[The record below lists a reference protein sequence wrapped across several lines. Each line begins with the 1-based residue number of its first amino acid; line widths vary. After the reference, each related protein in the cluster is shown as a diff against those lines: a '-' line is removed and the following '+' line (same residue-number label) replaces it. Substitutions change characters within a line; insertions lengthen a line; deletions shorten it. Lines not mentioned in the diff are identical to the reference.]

1 MSISLGNLTPSE
13 IARKKNC
20 KTSSLELKGSHEVVR
35 MRFAVLL
42 LLFVAACASAG
53 QRPAGR
59 PSQPAISFALAPARF
74 ADLPGWLEADLAPAL
89 KAFQRSCAG
98 RAQRAGDAAL
108 PGGGRYG
115 GVVGD
120 WAPAC
125 AAAAIVASGDEHAF
139 FEAFFAPQSV
149 QGQGEARLTA
159 YYEPIVQARRSP
171 DATFSAPLMLKPGDM
186 VSVDIA
192 AFAEAYD
199 DQSLRGA
206 PRRLTGQI
214 VGDSVRPYP
223 QRAEISAQAGR
234 VFAWAHP
241 VDVYNLQI
249 QGSGR
254 LAFPDGAETRAA
266 FAAQNGFRWRSA
278 LAALRD
284 AGELPGGANWANFIA
299 WSNARGPEA
308 TRQAL
313 NADPSYVFFSEEP
326 IEDPS
331 AGPRG
336 AAGVPLTPLGSI
348 AVDPAYHP
356 YGALVFVDG
365 QYNDAPFR
373 RLLVAQDT
381 GGAIRRG
388 PLRGDVFFG
397 IGPEAGRAAESMNAP
412 ARWWTLLPR
421 GQPIS

>member
-1 MSISLGNLTPSE
+1 MRHALTL
-13 IARKKNC
+13 IAVA
-20 KTSSLELKGSHEVVR
+20 S
-35 MRFAVLL
+35 VL
-42 LLFVAACASAG
+42 AACATAE
-53 QRPAGR
+53 RPEPGPGPAR
-59 PSQPAISFALAPARF
+59 PETAAEFALTPAAFR
-74 ADLPGWLEADLAPAL
+74 DIPDWTSVDLAPAL
-89 KAFQRSCAG
+89 IAFRRACEG
-98 RAQRAGDAAL
+98 RRLRDPGASL

-115 GVVGD
+115 GTVAD

-125 AAAAIVASGDEHAF
+125 AAAQGVAPGGERAF
-139 FEAFFAPQSV
+139 FEANFIPNQV
-149 QGQGEARLTA
+149 RGGGEARLTA
-159 YYEPIVQARRSP
+159 YYEPIIEARRFP
-171 DATFSAPLMLKPGDM
+171 DAFYSAPLVRKPGDM
-186 VSVDIA
+186 VTVDVA

-199 DQSLRGA
+199 NEALRGA
-206 PRRLTGQI
+206 PRQLMGQLR
-214 VGDSVRPYP
+214 GTEVRPYP
-223 QRAEISAQAGR
+223 KREELNPSPDQA
-234 VFAWAHP
+234 FAWAHP

-254 LAFPDGAETRAA
+254 IAFPDGTQARAA
-266 FAAQNGFRWRSA
+266 YAAQNGYRWRSA

-284 AGELPGGANWANFIA
+284 SGELPSATWANFRA
-299 WSNARGPEA
+299 WSDQRGAEA

-313 NADPSYVFFSEEP
+313 NADPSYVFFQEEV

-356 YGALVFVDG
+356 YGAVVFVDG
-365 QYNDAPFR
+365 EYDGQPFR

-397 IGPEAGRAAESMNAP
+397 SGPEAGRAAERMNSQAP
-412 ARWWTLLPR
+412 RWWTLTPR
-421 GQPIS
+421 AAPIS